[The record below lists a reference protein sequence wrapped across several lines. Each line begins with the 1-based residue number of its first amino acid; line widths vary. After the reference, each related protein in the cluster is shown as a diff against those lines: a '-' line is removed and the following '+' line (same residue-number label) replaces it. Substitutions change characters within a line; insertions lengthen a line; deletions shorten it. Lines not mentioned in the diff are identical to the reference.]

1 MRNNK
6 WRTLVIVAALAVV
19 MLAVAGCAVED
30 DGSGT
35 DGATPRVP
43 DLGMPSDPGDGGVEP
58 VGENEVIAQDFSF
71 APATIEVSVGDTV
84 TWTNRDSAIHDIE
97 IEDENLGS
105 MGRDESVTWTAEAP
119 GTYPYVCTIH
129 PAMQGEI
136 VVR

>member
-1 MRNNK
+1 
-6 WRTLVIVAALAVV
+6 
-19 MLAVAGCAVED
+19 
-30 DGSGT
+30 
-35 DGATPRVP
+35 
-43 DLGMPSDPGDGGVEP
+43 
-58 VGENEVIAQDFSF
+58 
-71 APATIEVSVGDTV
+71 VGDTV